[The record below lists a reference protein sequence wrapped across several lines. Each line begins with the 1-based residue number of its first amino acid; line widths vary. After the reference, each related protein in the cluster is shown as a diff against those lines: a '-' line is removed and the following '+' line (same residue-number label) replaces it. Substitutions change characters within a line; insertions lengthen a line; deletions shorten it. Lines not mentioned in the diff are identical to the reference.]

1 MQALL
6 ARGASVAATNGR
18 QMTPLLEAAFARKT
32 AVVEALLEAG
42 SDVNAASHSGRTALM
57 YAAQSGD
64 AATLHILADR
74 GAELEL
80 RTKDGQ
86 SALDLAASDEVKEQ
100 LVAHQQG
107 KDGGEVHDE
116 EDAAVNK

>member
-1 MQALL
+1 
-6 ARGASVAATNGR
+6 
-18 QMTPLLEAAFARKT
+18 
-32 AVVEALLEAG
+32 
-42 SDVNAASHSGRTALM
+42 M

-64 AATLHILADR
+64 AATLRILADR

-100 LVAHQQG
+100 LVARGAHQQAEG
-107 KDGGEVHDE
+107 KDGGEGE
-116 EDAAVNK
+116 EGGVG

>member
-32 AVVEALLEAG
+32 AVVEALLAAG
-42 SDVNAASHSGRTALM
+42 ADVNAASSSGRTALM

-64 AATLHILADR
+64 AATLRILADR

-100 LVAHQQG
+100 LVAHG
-107 KDGGEVHDE
+107 TARHAEGEDGE
-116 EDAAVNK
+116 EEEEGA

>member
-1 MQALL
+1 VQALL
-6 ARGASVAATNGR
+6 ARGASVAATNGA

-42 SDVNAASHSGRTALM
+42 SDVNAASFSGRTALM

-64 AATLHILADR
+64 AATLRILADR

-100 LVAHQQG
+100 LVARGAQQAEG
-107 KDGGEVHDE
+107 KDGEEGEGE
-116 EDAAVNK
+116 G

>member
-1 MQALL
+1 
-6 ARGASVAATNGR
+6 
-18 QMTPLLEAAFARKT
+18 
-32 AVVEALLEAG
+32 
-42 SDVNAASHSGRTALM
+42 M

-64 AATLHILADR
+64 AATLRILADR

-100 LVAHQQG
+100 LVARG
-107 KDGGEVHDE
+107 AARLAEGEDGEEGEEGQVTS
-116 EDAAVNK
+116 A